1 MSGIAGIYHLDR
13 KPVEKREL
21 TGMLD
26 LIAHRGGDDR
36 GSWLGDHVAIGHVL
50 RHTTPESLNEIQ
62 PLVSSAGHAVLAAD
76 ARVDNREELIRALG
90 PRLVSKSSTDPELLM
105 AAYLKWGDAFP
116 EHVVGVYAVVV
127 WDAGKGTLVCVR
139 DAMGLRPLYHVYK
152 PGRYFAFAS
161 EIKALLSLPYVS
173 KDVDA
178 VRVVDYIMLVEED
191 AERTFY
197 RDVKSLR
204 PAETMTV
211 TAGGVQSTTYWQLDP
226 QKEIRLGSSMEYAE
240 AFRELFTE
248 AVRCRM
254 RSAVRLGTML
264 SGGLDSS
271 SITVMMRHLGG
282 ANQDLTSI
290 SFIFDKFPACDE
302 REYMEAIWVGGGLNK
317 MLVAGDA
324 LNAFH
329 DIDQVLWHADEPH
342 IAVNLFLHLAA
353 WEQAQ
358 QANIGVILDGFFGD
372 SAISYG
378 EAWATELFKAGRW
391 VKWARI
397 LNAVANCDGV
407 RSRREKL
414 AYARDSVEPL
424 IPKAL
429 RRKATRLGFED
440 DESYWKG
447 QSELLNP
454 DLRDRVRLFE
464 RLRELEVFPSPRFR
478 TARDDHYRDLVSPAY
493 ANVFATMSKT
503 SAAFGIDVRLPFAD
517 RRLLSFCLAIPPE
530 QKILRGETRSILRRG
545 MGLLLPH
552 SIRSRNDKADLG
564 PYFEHGVTNAGHA
577 ELETMLRDESGV
589 LAEFLDLSVLRAR
602 LKGEVGA
609 SMPSS
614 GQIAWYAVV
623 LSKWL
628 EMAP

>member
-50 RHTTPESLNEIQ
+50 RYTTPESLNEAQ
-62 PLVSSAGHAVLAAD
+62 PVVSSAGDAVLTAD

-90 PRLVSKSSTDPELLM
+90 PRFVSKSSTDADLVM
-105 AAYLKWGDAFP
+105 AAYQEWGEAFP
-116 EHVVGVYAVVV
+116 EKVVGAYALVV
-127 WDAGKGTLVCVR
+127 WDARERKLICVR
-139 DAMGLRPLYHVYK
+139 DAMGIRPLYYAYK
-152 PGRYFAFAS
+152 TDQFFAFAS

-173 KDVDA
+173 EDVDA
-178 VRVVDYIMLVEED
+178 IRVVDYIMLVEED

-197 RDVKSLR
+197 SDVKSLR

-211 TAGGVQSTTYWQLDP
+211 TPRGVQSTTYWQLDP

-254 RSAVRLGTML
+254 RSAYPLGTML

-271 SITVMMRHLGG
+271 AVTAMTRHLGG

-290 SFIFDKFPACDE
+290 SFIFEQFPACDE
-302 REYMEAIWVGGGLNK
+302 RAYMEAIWDGGGLNK
-317 MLVAGDA
+317 MLVAGDT

-342 IAVNLFLHLAA
+342 IAVNLFLHWAA
-353 WEQAQ
+353 WEKAQ
-358 QANIGVILDGFFGD
+358 QADIRVILDGFFGD

-378 EAWATELFKAGRW
+378 EAWATELFKVGRW
-391 VKWARI
+391 VKWARTV
-397 LNAVANCDGV
+397 NAVANRDGV
-407 RSRREKL
+407 RSRRVKL
-414 AYARDSVEPL
+414 AYARDSVDAL
-424 IPKAL
+424 IPRSL

-440 DESYWKG
+440 HESFWKA

-454 DLRDRVRLFE
+454 GLRDRVRLFE
-464 RLRELEVFPSPRFR
+464 RLREIEVFPSARFR

-493 ANVFATMSKT
+493 ANVFATMNKT

-530 QKILRGETRSILRRG
+530 QKILNGETRSILRRG
-545 MGLLLPH
+545 MEPLLPH

-564 PYFEHGVTNAGHA
+564 PYFEHGVTNVRHA

-589 LAEFLDLSVLRAR
+589 LAKFFDMSVLRTR
-602 LKGEVGA
+602 LKDEVGV
-609 SMPSS
+609 SVPSS
-614 GQIAWYAVV
+614 GQLAWYAVV

-628 EMAP
+628 EIAP